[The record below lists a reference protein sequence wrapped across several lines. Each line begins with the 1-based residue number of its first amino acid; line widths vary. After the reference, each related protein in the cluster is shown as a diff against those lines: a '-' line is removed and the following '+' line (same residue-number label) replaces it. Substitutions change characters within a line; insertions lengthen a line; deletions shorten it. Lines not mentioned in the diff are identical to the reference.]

1 MTCGTNLAFLWVC
14 VLFMAFFHITM
25 AEQSGCTKKDMVQK
39 TKNIYCLPLLQ
50 KNFVN
55 PWLKPYT
62 STGRLGEN
70 TKWITVSGHSTL
82 VYIHRETCSENGDA
96 PEKGRF

>member
-14 VLFMAFFHITM
+14 VLFMAFFHVTM
-25 AEQSGCTKKDMVQK
+25 AEWSGWTKKDMVQK

-62 STGRLGEN
+62 STSSWREYQMDQCEWPQYLG
-70 TKWITVSGHSTL
+70 VHS
-82 VYIHRETCSENGDA
+82 
-96 PEKGRF
+96 